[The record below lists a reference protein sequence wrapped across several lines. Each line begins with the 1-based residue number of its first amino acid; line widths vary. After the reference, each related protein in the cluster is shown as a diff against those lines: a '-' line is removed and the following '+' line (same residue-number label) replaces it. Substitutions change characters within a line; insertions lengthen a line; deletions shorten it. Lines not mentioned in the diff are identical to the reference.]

1 MTDSPPAA
9 PAASA
14 VTVTGLRCASCG
26 ATVDIATPWPWRCP
40 SAGENRH
47 HVLRI
52 QRALAPLRPSADAN
66 PFLAFDAEFAWAAFA
81 DAHGLDVAARRSLV
95 ASVDADVAAVDGRG
109 FVVTPLARAD
119 ALSDALGFSAEGG
132 VFVKDETHNVSGSH
146 KARHL
151 VTILLHLL
159 AAEQVG
165 LRSATA
171 RPPLAIASCGN
182 AALAAATLAAAV
194 RWPLQ
199 VFVPPSAN
207 PAVLARLGALGAQI
221 VTCPRLATDPP
232 GDPCVHRF
240 REAVA
245 AGAVPFGVQGPENAL
260 CLDGGRTMGFE
271 LYEGLGHLIDRV
283 FVQVGGGAL
292 VTGVGDGLR
301 IGGVHPRI
309 HAVQTEGC
317 APLARAWGGLG
328 AGGPAGAAGRW
339 AELMW
344 PWEHEPLSAA
354 HGILDDET
362 YDWLGAVDAMRG
374 GGGGPIVSP
383 EADVLRANDLARA
396 HTDIDADHTG
406 TAGLA
411 GVLTARPEIG
421 DDERVVVIFSG
432 IRRS

>member
-1 MTDSPPAA
+1 
-9 PAASA
+9 
-14 VTVTGLRCASCG
+14 V
-26 ATVDIATPWPWRCP
+26 W
-40 SAGENRH
+40 
-47 HVLRI
+47 
-52 QRALAPLRPSADAN
+52 
-66 PFLAFDAEFAWAAFA
+66 
-81 DAHGLDVAARRSLV
+81 
-95 ASVDADVAAVDGRG
+95 
-109 FVVTPLARAD
+109 
-119 ALSDALGFSAEGG
+119 
-132 VFVKDETHNVSGSH
+132 VKDDTGNVSGSH

-159 AAEQVG
+159 AAEVVG
-165 LRSATA
+165 LRSAEE

-199 VFVPPSAN
+199 VFVPPTADA
-207 PAVLARLGALGAQI
+207 AVVARLHALGAT
-221 VTCPRLATDPP
+221 VVSCPRLAADPP

-260 CLDGGRTMGFE
+260 CLDGGRTTGFE
-271 LYEGLGHLIDRV
+271 LYEGLGHLCDRV

-292 VTGVGDGLR
+292 ITGVGDGLR
-301 IGGVHPRI
+301 IGGVHPQI
-309 HAVQTEGC
+309 HAVQAAGC
-317 APLARAWGGLG
+317 APLARAWHGLDG
-328 AGGPAGAAGRW
+328 RGAAARW

-344 PWEHEPLSAA
+344 PWEDEPHSAA

-374 GGGGPIVSP
+374 GGGGPVVSP
-383 EADVLRANDLARA
+383 EADVLRANELARA
-396 HTDIDADHTG
+396 HTAIDADHTG

-411 GVLTARPEIG
+411 GVLTIRESLR

-432 IRRS
+432 ARRS